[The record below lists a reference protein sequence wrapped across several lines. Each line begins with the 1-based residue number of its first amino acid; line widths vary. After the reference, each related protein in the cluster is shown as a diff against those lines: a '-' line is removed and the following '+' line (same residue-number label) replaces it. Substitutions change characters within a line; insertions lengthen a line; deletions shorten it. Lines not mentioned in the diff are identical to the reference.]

1 MRPLA
6 GQPGLQQTGQYHSC
20 AIAPNPTIKEPRNPL
35 PPVTITRLSCQKVA
49 LSGQAGGIGSTVDM
63 AGRIRELLE
72 LQKPNEDSL

>member
-1 MRPLA
+1 MASR
-6 GQPGLQQTGQYHSC
+6 
-20 AIAPNPTIKEPRNPL
+20 APSAALRSRSVSTTKEPRNPL

-49 LSGQAGGIGSTVDM
+49 LSGQAGGIGSMVDM